1 VSNTKES
8 EVLVSFIK
16 LIGFLSF
23 IAGAILLCSTLLV
36 EMHLALAS
44 VLQFAAIL
52 LVAAGF
58 ATLVFKLE

>member
-1 VSNTKES
+1 MSNTKES